1 MAFTKHTTAE
11 KVEVVSE
18 EEHNRISAA
27 LRREGKVKLSDV
39 DPEKRPEMTF
49 PPDIK

>member
-1 MAFTKHTTAE
+1 MFTKHTTAE

-18 EEHNRISAA
+18 EEHARLSAA

-39 DPEKRPEMTF
+39 DPEDRPNMTF
-49 PPDIK
+49 PPGQK